1 MGFEWDAGKAGTNL
15 RKHKVDFADAA
26 TAVEDPYALT
36 MQDESADEERWVTL
50 GMAATG
56 ELLVVVWTWRAAVV
70 RLISA
75 RRAVAREL
83 RQYEAQNEN

>member
-1 MGFEWDAGKAGTNL
+1 VGFEWDAGKAGTNL

-36 MQDESADEERWVTL
+36 LQDESADEERWVTL

-56 ELLVVVWTWRAAVV
+56 ELLVVVWTWRGAVV

-75 RRAVAREL
+75 RRAIARER
-83 RQYEAQNEN
+83 RQYEAQHEN